1 MNDLVEKVIN
11 GKTYLVDKN
20 GKIWSEKEK
29 EPTNETKEMEEFTLE
44 LNIKTNGETF
54 DCWLSDDI
62 GGSGISINETN
73 KKAFLE
79 SLASYIENYL

>member
-20 GKIWSEKEK
+20 GKICYEKKE
-29 EPTNETKEMEEFTLE
+29 EPTNETKEMEEFTSE

-54 DCWLSDDI
+54 DCWMSDDI
-62 GGSGISINETN
+62 GGSGISIKETN

-79 SLASYIENYL
+79 SLVSYIENYL